1 MICNAV
7 LRNTQLTDITEARAL
22 VGFCVLW
29 LNPDESHSDGPTGTL
44 LTHLQDLMGE
54 TSENRTKLSTS
65 ITVATKLSSLSGI
78 ITLAANA
85 IHIVDYFTED
95 DECVLRTALKSILK
109 SMVHPNTRNQA
120 RSAVPDEIPHLY
132 HFFYSAIEAVW
143 VALVNF
149 GFNNNNV
156 NLFATGQ
163 SHLIDTAPLDRLL
176 ATTAINV
183 ASIDAFGTGSNV
195 PQPRLYFNS
204 HEHVAAK
211 KAERDK
217 LMAELGL
224 NIPSSSNR
232 GTKRK

>member
-1 MICNAV
+1 
-7 LRNTQLTDITEARAL
+7 
-22 VGFCVLW
+22 
-29 LNPDESHSDGPTGTL
+29 
-44 LTHLQDLMGE
+44 
-54 TSENRTKLSTS
+54 
-65 ITVATKLSSLSGI
+65 
-78 ITLAANA
+78 
-85 IHIVDYFTED
+85 
-95 DECVLRTALKSILK
+95 
-109 SMVHPNTRNQA
+109 MVHPSTRNQA

-204 HEHVAAK
+204 HLPRRRNVTNSWRNWDSTFPPQAT
-211 KAERDK
+211 
-217 LMAELGL
+217 GVQ
-224 NIPSSSNR
+224 NVSNL
-232 GTKRK
+232 T